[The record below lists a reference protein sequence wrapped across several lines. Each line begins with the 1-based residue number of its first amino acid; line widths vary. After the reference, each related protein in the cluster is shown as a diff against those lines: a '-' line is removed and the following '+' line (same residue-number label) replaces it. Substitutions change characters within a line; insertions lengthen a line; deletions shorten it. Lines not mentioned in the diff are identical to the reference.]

1 MFYNVMLADPISN
14 LGGCCFLGYHGASNF
29 LPIQT
34 YSPSDFDTAGL
45 FGPTQRDA
53 KTLSHEVGEWVDDP
67 FGNNPT
73 PAWGNSVG
81 QVPPGVCQ
89 SNLEVGDPLR
99 GTNFSAIAGH
109 NGFTYHLQE
118 LAFFVVLCIAF
129 GRNPRV
135 VFRQCHVPDRCWA
148 GLRGTCWLGGK
159 SSAIR
164 SLVRFKTAVP
174 LQTRLQAAESGGLQ
188 PVWDGVSVIGAP

>member
-1 MFYNVMLADPISN
+1 VDINFFDLYLNNNVLPALQPDVNAGNFPIFMLYNVVLADPISN
-14 LGGCCFLGYHGASNF
+14 LGGCCFLGYHGTSNF

-118 LAFFVVLCIAF
+118 LAFFRGSLHRLRSESTGGF
-129 GRNPRV
+129 QTMPR
-135 VFRQCHVPDRCWA
+135 
-148 GLRGTCWLGGK
+148 
-159 SSAIR
+159 S
-164 SLVRFKTAVP
+164 
-174 LQTRLQAAESGGLQ
+174 
-188 PVWDGVSVIGAP
+188 